1 VFRSFSF
8 GAGERS
14 SLICDNIAR
23 RELTTLEDSGRDFI
37 WHMADL
43 TPPPALCPDDLIV
56 ISPTVV
62 STRTGD
68 DTLIHDMITQ
78 ELFRLN
84 DVGTR
89 VWELIDPGSTV
100 EAVIRAIA
108 TEYNVPR
115 DASMSQV
122 REDVTALLTELS
134 RRQLVRAR
142 A

>member
-1 VFRSFSF
+1 
-8 GAGERS
+8 
-14 SLICDNIAR
+14 
-23 RELTTLEDSGRDFI
+23 
-37 WHMADL
+37 MADL